1 MRFAVLAI
9 IALLLASG
17 IGLVLWMNRSTYA
30 KSTPGDLGRIYD
42 AVLTYTD
49 SNGDPP
55 ATLAGLR
62 DLDGVEEILRGMERA
77 RGADA
82 SQWLE
87 YHPEVKASGDILL
100 RDRKTGICVRADGA
114 EIKP

>member
-30 KSTPGDLGRIYD
+30 KSTPSDLGRIYD
-42 AVLTYTD
+42 AVLAYTD
-49 SNGDPP
+49 VNGDPP
-55 ATLAGLR
+55 ATAEALR
-62 DLDGVEEILRGMERA
+62 DLDGVEEILRSMERA

-82 SQWLE
+82 VQWLE
-87 YHPEVKASGDILL
+87 YHPEVKAGSDILL
-100 RDRKTGICVRADGA
+100 RDRKTGIGVRADGT
-114 EIKP
+114 ETPP